1 MVNLE
6 TLLIPE
12 TLLTPLYSE
21 ARARSSTSDGSA
33 DVTLSGTPDER
44 PYLNYLVMTHVHEK
58 LPSEWQTESL
68 VLYNRYYWFLRF
80 AKIHSEQHAKDAGID
95 QQAFQILENAMADID
110 WAVVEAIDK
119 RIHEE

>member
-1 MVNLE
+1 MVNLG

-12 TLLTPLYSE
+12 TLLTPLYGE
-21 ARARSSTSDGSA
+21 ARAKLSTSDGSA
-33 DVTLSGTPDER
+33 DLTLSGTPDER
-44 PYLNYLVMTHVHEK
+44 SYLNYLVLTQVHEK
-58 LPSEWQTESL
+58 LPSEWQADSL

-80 AKIHSEQHAKDAGID
+80 SKIHSEQHGKDAGID
-95 QQAFQILENAMADID
+95 QQAFQILENSIADID